1 MNILHLK
8 YAVEVQRAG
17 SINKAAEVL
26 MIAQP
31 NLSRAIK
38 ELESDLGIT
47 IFDRSARGML
57 VTPEGEEFLGY
68 ARKIL
73 GQIDDVEALYRKGAP
88 VVQKFSISVPRVSYI
103 AEAFA
108 QFSTKITA
116 DPAEIFYKETNA
128 LHAINNIFLYDY
140 KLGIIRYAEQYDKY
154 FKDLLDEKGLACE
167 HITDFTYKLIMHRTS
182 PLAELDEIHHSDLLP
197 MIEIAHADPY
207 VPSLPLSEVK
217 KEELPEDIRRRI
229 FVFERG
235 TQFDLLAANNRTF
248 MWVSPV
254 PEKLLNRY
262 ELVQRECADHDKTYR
277 DYLIYRKDYRFSK
290 LDKMFIDELKAAK
303 EMYL

>member
-8 YAVEVQRAG
+8 YAVEVAKAG
-17 SINKAAEVL
+17 SINKASDVL

-73 GQIDDVEALYRKGAP
+73 EQIDDVESLYKKGAP
-88 VVQKFSISVPRVSYI
+88 SKQRFSISVPRVSYI

-108 QFSTKITA
+108 QFSTKITG

-154 FKDLLDEKGLACE
+154 FKDLLDEKGLAYD
-167 HITDFTYKLIMHRTS
+167 HVTDFTYKLIMHHTS
-182 PLAELDEIHHSDLLP
+182 PLTKLDKIHHTDLLS

-207 VPSLPLSEVK
+207 VPSLPFAEVK
-217 KEELPEDIRRRI
+217 KEELPEEIQRRI

-235 TQFDLLAANNRTF
+235 TQFDLLAANCQTF

-254 PEKLLNRY
+254 PEKLLARY
-262 ELVQRECADHDKTYR
+262 GLVQRDCADHDKTYR
-277 DYLIYRKDYRFSK
+277 DLLIYRRDYRFSK
-290 LDKMFIDELKAAK
+290 LDKMFVDELKSAK
-303 EMYL
+303 ELYL

>member
-1 MNILHLK
+1 M
-8 YAVEVQRAG
+8 
-17 SINKAAEVL
+17 
-26 MIAQP
+26 MAQP

-47 IFDRSARGML
+47 IFDRSARGMM

-73 GQIDDVEALYRKGAP
+73 DQIDDVESLYKNGVP
-88 VVQKFSISVPRVSYI
+88 VKQKFSISVPRVSYI

-140 KLGIIRYAEQYDKY
+140 KLGIVRYAEQYDRY
-154 FKDLLDEKGLACE
+154 FKDLLDEKGLAYE
-167 HITDFTYKLIMHRTS
+167 LVTEFRYQLIMHHTS
-182 PLAELDEIHHSDLLP
+182 PLARLDEIHHSDLLS

-207 VPSLPLSEVK
+207 VPSLPFAEVK
-217 KEELPEDIRRRI
+217 KEELPEDIQRRI

-235 TQFDLLAANNRTF
+235 TQFDLLAANHQTF

-262 ELVQRECADHDKTYR
+262 GLVQRPCADHDKTYR
-277 DYLIYRKDYRFSK
+277 DLLIYRKDYHFSK
-290 LDKMFIDELKAAK
+290 LDRMFADELQNAK
-303 EMYL
+303 EQYL

>member
-8 YAVEVQRAG
+8 YAVEVARAG
-17 SINKAAEVL
+17 SINKASDVL

-47 IFDRSARGML
+47 IFDRSAKGMM

-68 ARKIL
+68 AKKIL
-73 GQIDDVEALYRKGAP
+73 DQIDDVESLYKNGAP
-88 VVQKFSISVPRVSYI
+88 AKQKFSISVPRVSYI

-108 QFSTKITA
+108 QFSMKITA

-140 KLGIIRYAEQYDKY
+140 KLGIVRYAEQYDRY
-154 FKDLLDEKGLACE
+154 FKDLLDEKGLQYD
-167 HITDFTYKLIMHRTS
+167 HVTDFTYKLIMHRSS
-182 PLAELDEIHHSDLLP
+182 PLAQLDCIRFSDLLSH
-197 MIEIAHADPY
+197 IEIAHADPY
-207 VPSLPLSEVK
+207 VPSLPFAEVK
-217 KEELPEDIRRRI
+217 KEELPEDIQRRI

-235 TQFDLLAANNRTF
+235 TQFDLLAANSETF

-262 ELVQRECADHDKTYR
+262 ELVQKECADHDRIYR
-277 DYLIYRKDYRFSK
+277 DLLIYRKDYRFSK
-290 LDKMFIDELKAAK
+290 LDRMFVDELYAAR
-303 EMYL
+303 EQYL